1 MKRYVFKITH
11 YLIILL
17 VLGFLI
23 IPTFASAKTKIPT
36 QTNEFYVND
45 FADVLTDNQEK
56 ELVQKAK
63 SYADNNN
70 GIQVVI
76 TTVKSLD
83 GETLE
88 YYAHDMYNQYG
99 IGKDD
104 MGVLILLVTQDRDIR
119 MEIGTAMEAYIND
132 AKAGRMIDIYA
143 IEHFKN
149 DEFAEGL
156 IELQEGTFKEIT
168 AMTNGE
174 ESTVPEE
181 DNSWIIILVLV
192 VGGAIALIFIL
203 VLIETDGFENGMM
216 IGSLL
221 SDISS
226 SSSDSSESSGSSGFG
241 GHSSGGGASRHF

>member
-1 MKRYVFKITH
+1 MKRYVSKITH

-17 VLGFLI
+17 VLGFLF
-23 IPTFASAKTKIPT
+23 IPTCVFAKIKVPT

-45 FADVLTDNQEK
+45 FADVLTDSQEK
-56 ELVQKAK
+56 ELVEKAK

-104 MGVLILLVTQDRDIR
+104 MGVLILLVTQDRDVR
-119 MEIGTAMEAYIND
+119 MEIGTAMEAHIND
-132 AKAGRMIDIYA
+132 AKAGRLIDKYA

-149 DEFAEGL
+149 NEFAEGL
-156 IELQEGTFKEIT
+156 IELQDGTLKEIT
-168 AMTNGE
+168 AMINGE

-181 DNSWIIILVLV
+181 EIPGWVMLLIIIIIV
-192 VGGAIALIFIL
+192 VFVVIFDS
-203 VLIETDGFENGMM
+203 TDGFGTG
-216 IGSLL
+216 IL
-221 SDISS
+221 ISS
-226 SSSDSSESSGSSGFG
+226 MLFDSDSGGSSGFG

>member
-1 MKRYVFKITH
+1 MKRYVSKITH

-17 VLGFLI
+17 VLGFLF
-23 IPTFASAKTKIPT
+23 IPTCVFAKIKVPT

-45 FADVLTDNQEK
+45 FADVLTDKQEK
-56 ELVQKAK
+56 ELVEKAK
-63 SYADNNN
+63 NYAQSNN

-88 YYAHDMYNQYG
+88 YYAHDMYNQYK

-132 AKAGRMIDIYA
+132 AKAGRMIDMYA
-143 IEHFKN
+143 IDHFKK

-156 IELQEGTFKEIT
+156 IELQDGTFKEIS
-168 AMTNGE
+168 AMVNGE

-181 DNSWIIILVLV
+181 EEVDWGFWVWLIIIILIIV
-192 VGGAIALIFIL
+192 FNS
-203 VLIETDGFENGMM
+203 TDGFGTG
-216 IGSLL
+216 IYIPIITGGSG
-221 SDISS
+221 SS
-226 SSSDSSESSGSSGFG
+226 GSSGSSGFG
-241 GHSSGGGASRHF
+241 GGSSGGGASRHF

>member
-1 MKRYVFKITH
+1 MKRYISKITH
-11 YLIILL
+11 YLVILL
-17 VLGFLI
+17 VLGFVL
-23 IPTFASAKTKIPT
+23 IPTCVFAKAKIPT
-36 QTNEFYVND
+36 QTTEFYVND
-45 FADVLTDNQEK
+45 FADVLTESQEK
-56 ELVQKAK
+56 ELVKKAK
-63 SYADNNN
+63 NYADSNN

-104 MGVLILLVTQDRDIR
+104 MGVLILLSTGDRDIR

-132 AKAGRMIDIYA
+132 AKAGRMIDMYA

-156 IELQEGTFKEIT
+156 IELQDGTFKEIT

-181 DNSWIIILVLV
+181 ESLGWGFYLFLLILIIFV
-192 VGGAIALIFIL
+192 VIFDG
-203 VLIETDGFENGMM
+203 TDGFGTGIM
-216 IGSLL
+216 IGSILG
-221 SDISS
+221 SS
-226 SSSDSSESSGSSGFG
+226 SGSGGSSGSSGFG

>member
-1 MKRYVFKITH
+1 MKRYVSKITH

-17 VLGFLI
+17 VFGFLF
-23 IPTFASAKTKIPT
+23 IPTCVFAKIKVPT

-45 FADVLTDNQEK
+45 FADVLTDKQEK
-56 ELVQKAK
+56 ELVEKAK
-63 SYADNNN
+63 NYAQSNN

-88 YYAHDMYNQYG
+88 YYAHDMYNQYK

-132 AKAGRMIDIYA
+132 AKAGRMIDMYA
-143 IEHFKN
+143 IDHFKK

-156 IELQEGTFKEIT
+156 IELQDGTFKEIS
-168 AMTNGE
+168 AMVNGE
-174 ESTVPEE
+174 ERFRKLSLDEHFRLMGFHMDGVNNE
-181 DNSWIIILVLV
+181 ILFPPTQNYTKLGRRAGNGWDVNLV
-192 VGGAIALIFIL
+192 GILLNHIFWQ
-203 VLIETDGFENGMM
+203 
-216 IGSLL
+216 LL
-221 SDISS
+221 
-226 SSSDSSESSGSSGFG
+226 
-241 GHSSGGGASRHF
+241 